1 MTRTRLHVFDLHCD
15 TLDRLALHSV
25 MPQAGF
31 MAEDAHI
38 PAARMSSLLD
48 NDAHIS
54 LDRMAQ
60 CNWVQC
66 FAAFLPDG
74 LGSAGSWQVFQTV
87 RAYLESQ
94 LKQHKGRIELVR
106 DARDI
111 EDIIKNGT
119 CAAIFTIEGGSF
131 LEDSVKPLYEVAEAG
146 VKMMTLTWN
155 GQNAIASGNDTMDG
169 LSLFGQEV
177 LEVMDQ
183 LRMVVD
189 VSHLNDNSF
198 WDVMKH
204 AKRPVAASHSNARGV
219 CGHPRN
225 LTDSQFRAIA
235 ERGGLVGLNFYSRFL
250 KDFGEATPDDFCWHI
265 DHLLELG
272 GEDILALGSDYD
284 GCDVPHWLAPCDKV
298 GALYELIARQFGV
311 DLAEKIFFD
320 NALRFFKQNET
331 MGIVGA

>member
-1 MTRTRLHVFDLHCD
+1 MPRTRLHVFDLHCD
-15 TLDRLALHSV
+15 TLDRLALHNV

-31 MAEDAHI
+31 MTEDAAI
-38 PAARMSSLLD
+38 PAHRMASLLD

-60 CNWVQC
+60 ANWCQC
-66 FAAFLPDG
+66 FAAFIPDG
-74 LGSAGSWQVFQTV
+74 LGMEGAWQVFQV
-87 RAYLESQ
+87 VNAYLQAQ
-94 LKQHKGRIELVR
+94 LKQHVGRIELVR
-106 DARDI
+106 DAREI

-119 CAAIFTIEGGSF
+119 CAAIFTVEGGSF
-131 LEDSVKPLYEVAEAG
+131 LEGSVNRLYDIAEAG

-169 LSLFGQEV
+169 LSFFGREV
-177 LEVMDQ
+177 IETMDQ

-204 AKRPVAASHSNARGV
+204 AKRPVAASHSNARAV

-272 GEDILALGSDYD
+272 GETVLALGSDYD
-284 GCDVPHWLAPCDKV
+284 GCDVPRWLAPCNKIDS
-298 GALYELIARQFGV
+298 LYEVIAKQFGPEI
-311 DLAEKIFFD
+311 AERIFFD
-320 NALRFFKQNET
+320 NALEFFKRNET
-331 MGIVGA
+331 MGVVGA